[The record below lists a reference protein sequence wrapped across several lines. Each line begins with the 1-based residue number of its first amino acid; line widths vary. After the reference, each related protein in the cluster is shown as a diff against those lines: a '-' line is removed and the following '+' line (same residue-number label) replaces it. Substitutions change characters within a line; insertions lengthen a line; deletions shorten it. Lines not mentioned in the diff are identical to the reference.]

1 MPTIKDIA
9 RAAGVSHGTVSNVLN
24 KRGGVSYEKI
34 RLVEQTAR
42 AMGYA
47 IDEKASL
54 LRRGTTRILA
64 VILPTLGEKHYVDL
78 YTGIL
83 ACADE
88 KRYSVRLFL
97 TGDMPYRERHVIEE
111 ALALKACGVLSVSC
125 LQNHKKEYQA
135 FAARKIPLLF
145 LERPSNHAA
154 FPTYSFHMSEA
165 AEQIAAYVKARNTC
179 ARICVLTDSSQ
190 FGNQQEFLS
199 VLRNRLDVADGNVYE
214 NVRGE
219 QSVAAHEALLHNCE
233 HACIAICTS
242 EALAD
247 RLRNIFANAG
257 KPVPEIY
264 TLVSLQPCRD
274 IFYYTVGLNY
284 QLMGRDAA
292 EAILTQA
299 ESGTPAESRR
309 YRVSSCFAPPPAP
322 ALPQRRPLRMLAHDT
337 PSTTALRYLLPR
349 FTSRFG
355 VPVELHVGSMEE
367 ILNILL
373 SPQAVDWDVVR
384 VDPSNLTHL
393 APRLFLPLNRV
404 DSSVASQFNRFLPGL
419 QSEFYNVGGEI
430 YALPFDVAVQLLFYQ
445 KSLFE
450 DIGQIRAFFEQTGKS
465 LEVPDNYRDFDRICR
480 FFSRGHREDSPIR
493 YGSSLA
499 PLRPTSIATD
509 YLPRLLAANGL
520 SYSPS
525 GCLDLCTEIAE
536 QTLREYIDYAACAS
550 ARPVRNWSQ
559 IAQNFVN
566 GQSAMAVLFANHA
579 SNFVR
584 THSPNIGIEI
594 GFASIP
600 GHHPLL
606 GGGSLCIGRQ
616 SAMQETAYAF
626 ISWATGEE
634 IAAELVMLGGV
645 SACRCVYEQQTIL
658 HTYPWLA
665 QLPKDIQHGIR
676 QPILSPM
683 KLNFSQRKFEN
694 VLGEHLIAALRG
706 LEQPKQALELAQQQL
721 DALLQG

>member
-284 QLMGRDAA
+284 QLMGRNAA

-430 YALPFDVAVQLLFYQ
+430 YSLRCSCCSIKNPSLKTSARSVPFLSRRESRWRFPTITATLTA
-445 KSLFE
+445 SA
-450 DIGQIRAFFEQTGKS
+450 AFFPVGTERTRPS
-465 LEVPDNYRDFDRICR
+465 ATVPVSRRCGPPPSQRTICR
-480 FFSRGHREDSPIR
+480 GCSPPTGFHTVPAAAWICAQKLQNRR
-493 YGSSLA
+493 YGNISTMPLA
-499 PLRPTSIATD
+499 RAHVPFAAGARSHRTLSMGSRPWQCC
-509 YLPRLLAANGL
+509 LPTMHPIL
-520 SYSPS
+520 Y
-525 GCLDLCTEIAE
+525 
-536 QTLREYIDYAACAS
+536 
-550 ARPVRNWSQ
+550 
-559 IAQNFVN
+559 
-566 GQSAMAVLFANHA
+566 
-579 SNFVR
+579 VR
-584 THSPNIGIEI
+584 TAP
-594 GFASIP
+594 
-600 GHHPLL
+600 
-606 GGGSLCIGRQ
+606 
-616 SAMQETAYAF
+616 T
-626 ISWATGEE
+626 
-634 IAAELVMLGGV
+634 
-645 SACRCVYEQQTIL
+645 
-658 HTYPWLA
+658 LA
-665 QLPKDIQHGIR
+665 
-676 QPILSPM
+676 
-683 KLNFSQRKFEN
+683 
-694 VLGEHLIAALRG
+694 
-706 LEQPKQALELAQQQL
+706 
-721 DALLQG
+721 